1 MNKKISL
8 LRIVDLVFI
17 LLFILF
23 IAYMAID
30 LSNITKTLKETQK
43 EKMNLLLNYQKDVY
57 SSLLYFGF
65 DYELKDN
72 LVSLVK
78 KNPNIT
84 GVRLYSPR
92 FDFSYPKNPK
102 GQFVK
107 ADLVYKNKS
116 IGELFLYYT
125 DRQLINNFFKK
136 YFHRFFIYI
145 VFILPLTLL
154 LWFYIRKKIKSL
166 NKLAKKVEK
175 INFKKTSML
184 EKIDDYLEI
193 VLISNAIN
201 KLLLQVNSFYLSQKN
216 IIKKLVKY
224 KKQLQNAQKVAKMA
238 SWEWDCENKKFES
251 LFKKF
256 AGFKSME
263 EILPLISDDE
273 SFVSR
278 LENICKDCGS
288 FEIIKKAGDVY
299 LKIDAQCLNQGNKKI
314 VIGSLLDITDEI
326 KKQERIEFLAYHDTL
341 TGVAN
346 RMFLKEE
353 LQCLINFSKRHH
365 SKFAL
370 LYLDLD
376 NFKMINDSYGHETGD
391 RVLISVTQR
400 LKNTI
405 RASDILARI
414 GGDEFVIV
422 LTDIKSK
429 EDVSVVAKKIL
440 EALKEPVIIEN
451 KKFNLSFSIGIAI
464 YPVDSNDIE
473 TLFKYADIAMYKAK
487 KEGKNRYEFIN
498 EKLKEEI
505 KVQYEI
511 SNQIKEGIEKGEFEL
526 YFQPQIDVLTNTV
539 YGAEGLIRWNHPKK
553 GLIGPNVF
561 IPISETGD
569 LIYLIDEYVIEEAF
583 KTIKKWSNDP
593 LLNHLKLAVNISAK
607 EFKKNTFI
615 PKLKNLLEKYKIDP
629 EKLEIEI
636 TESVSMQNVTYTIKT
651 LEEIKKLGF
660 SISVDDFGT
669 GYSSLNYLKMIP
681 FDIIKI
687 DRSFIKDILN
697 DNDDYLI
704 TKMIIE
710 VSKILNK
717 QNIAEGVETPD
728 VLKKIKELGCRYVQG
743 YYFSKPLNYQSFYEF
758 VKKYGKS

>member
-1 MNKKISL
+1 
-8 LRIVDLVFI
+8 
-17 LLFILF
+17 
-23 IAYMAID
+23 
-30 LSNITKTLKETQK
+30 
-43 EKMNLLLNYQKDVY
+43 
-57 SSLLYFGF
+57 
-65 DYELKDN
+65 
-72 LVSLVK
+72 
-78 KNPNIT
+78 
-84 GVRLYSPR
+84 
-92 FDFSYPKNPK
+92 
-102 GQFVK
+102 
-107 ADLVYKNKS
+107 
-116 IGELFLYYT
+116 
-125 DRQLINNFFKK
+125 
-136 YFHRFFIYI
+136 
-145 VFILPLTLL
+145 
-154 LWFYIRKKIKSL
+154 
-166 NKLAKKVEK
+166 
-175 INFKKTSML
+175 
-184 EKIDDYLEI
+184 
-193 VLISNAIN
+193 
-201 KLLLQVNSFYLSQKN
+201 
-216 IIKKLVKY
+216 
-224 KKQLQNAQKVAKMA
+224 
-238 SWEWDCENKKFES
+238 
-251 LFKKF
+251 
-256 AGFKSME
+256 
-263 EILPLISDDE
+263 
-273 SFVSR
+273 
-278 LENICKDCGS
+278 
-288 FEIIKKAGDVY
+288 
-299 LKIDAQCLNQGNKKI
+299 
-314 VIGSLLDITDEI
+314 
-326 KKQERIEFLAYHDTL
+326 
-341 TGVAN
+341 
-346 RMFLKEE
+346 
-353 LQCLINFSKRHH
+353 
-365 SKFAL
+365 
-370 LYLDLD
+370 
-376 NFKMINDSYGHETGD
+376 
-391 RVLISVTQR
+391 
-400 LKNTI
+400 
-405 RASDILARI
+405 
-414 GGDEFVIV
+414 
-422 LTDIKSK
+422 
-429 EDVSVVAKKIL
+429 
-440 EALKEPVIIEN
+440 VIIEN